1 MSNTIVLSVLV
12 FAGLIGTAKGQP
24 VTTPA
29 RPHPCDCI
37 EGSTACSCDCKV
49 PRRPR
54 PVAQDDVVG
63 TWFISLSQTAGAS
76 QTLVAFHSGGTVTS
90 ASADF
95 GAWAAESNGAYSAT
109 TDTLTFDQQGGVTGR
124 RRTSWSVVVTA
135 LDELQANFV
144 VDLISLDGTITP
156 AVASGTAEGCR
167 VPLPTQTAH

>member
-1 MSNTIVLSVLV
+1 MSNTIALSVFV
-12 FAGLIGTAKGQP
+12 FAGLIGAAKSQP
-24 VTTPA
+24 IVP
-29 RPHPCDCI
+29 PVHLHPCDCI

-54 PVAQDDVVG
+54 PIAQDDVVG

-76 QTLVAFHSGGTVTS
+76 QALVTFHAGGTVTS

-109 TDTLTFDQQGGVTGR
+109 TDTLTFDHQGGVTGR
-124 RRTSWSVVVTA
+124 LRKSWSVVVNT

-144 VDLISLDGTITP
+144 VDLISLDGRITP
-156 AVASGTAEGCR
+156 TVASGTAAGCR
-167 VPLPTQTAH
+167 VPLPTQTTH